1 MIKFENITPLDKFK
15 EYIKW
20 QNLKIRED
28 QLLTVRPNIITG
40 KRVWNITDR
49 FDNEWNIMFNGRV
62 DEWSI
67 FNVCNKRTEIPF
79 RVDIISCGNKI
90 EIYGAE
96 ENGRKLK
103 ADRYLKKFQEISM
116 FANCL
121 IQLGYLK

>member
-49 FDNEWNIMFNGRV
+49 FNNEWNIVFNGRV

-67 FNVCNKRTEIPF
+67 FNVCNKRTDIPF
-79 RVDIISCGNKI
+79 RVDIVSCGNKI
-90 EIYGAE
+90 EIHKAE